1 MITDS
6 MNLLVRKVMRTN
18 NLNLCTLFV
27 SRAMELNVTFMMTTS
42 GLEKAGAMCGV
53 RAAARMEKPI
63 ETVSPTSIPTA
74 GPTPHSTPTPA
85 TLFSS
90 TFVGIITMVL
100 LVGVLRLNPTLA
112 TIILPKEKPKTGHLY
127 DILIVVSDEEEA
139 IIENIKHEDIVF
151 LRRIAKCENDQT
163 DAWMMNTSS
172 EPLEAR
178 FEVQFYDHFDLLGE
192 SGPTEENESTD
203 VGHKVIGNKLI
214 TKETYIH
221 EASLHVGMII
231 RVKPAL
237 LLDAHADADDAIS
250 CDQASSYS
258 SELDDDLGLDNTML
272 RKPEVATRISGRFV
286 HTDIKSSKIVVDTD
300 DDTNK
305 NTRCMSNLNS
315 LIYTKNNRSYN
326 DGWSCNDSASASV
339 SGKSEN
345 MSRPKNARNSSF
357 ESLYSLKDAE
367 CRDSSESHGDA
378 EDSMSIELPLDAQS
392 MSQLGSHNFIRN
404 MSARSKTSVGS
415 SKSGKE
421 KDRVKTPQGQAYER
435 KIGSFFSP
443 HHGFVPS
450 PTPPT
455 LISFNP
461 NNINLFDEQRDDTI
475 EGHYLPTPLSGRSM
489 VEKIVFSPER
499 RSAWWNRYTQKQT
512 HKRKVEKSMNSSHSN
527 SNSYRRGSYKAN
539 VHEREKEQVQ
549 EKEQEPSIDEIY
561 LSKDESS

>member
-1 MITDS
+1 M
-6 MNLLVRKVMRTN
+6 
-18 NLNLCTLFV
+18 
-27 SRAMELNVTFMMTTS
+27 
-42 GLEKAGAMCGV
+42 
-53 RAAARMEKPI
+53 
-63 ETVSPTSIPTA
+63 
-74 GPTPHSTPTPA
+74 
-85 TLFSS
+85 
-90 TFVGIITMVL
+90 
-100 LVGVLRLNPTLA
+100 
-112 TIILPKEKPKTGHLY
+112 
-127 DILIVVSDEEEA
+127 
-139 IIENIKHEDIVF
+139 
-151 LRRIAKCENDQT
+151 
-163 DAWMMNTSS
+163 
-172 EPLEAR
+172 
-178 FEVQFYDHFDLLGE
+178 
-192 SGPTEENESTD
+192 
-203 VGHKVIGNKLI
+203 IGNKLI

-231 RVKPAL
+231 RVKPAVL
-237 LLDAHADADDAIS
+237 FDAHADDAIE

-258 SELDDDLGLDNTML
+258 SELDDDLGLDNNML
-272 RKPEVATRISGRFV
+272 RKPEVATRLSGRFV

-345 MSRPKNARNSSF
+345 LSRPKNARNSSF

-378 EDSMSIELPLDAQS
+378 EDTMSIELPLDAQS

-415 SKSGKE
+415 SKGGRID
-421 KDRVKTPQGQAYER
+421 KDKDKDKDKNKDKLITPQGQAHER

-461 NNINLFDEQRDDTI
+461 NNINLFDEQRDDSI

-512 HKRKVEKSMNSSHSN
+512 HKRKVEKSMNSSN
-527 SNSYRRGSYKAN
+527 SITNSYRRGSYKAN

-549 EKEQEPSIDEIY
+549 EQEPSIDEIY